1 MAYIPVKFK
10 NHCSN
15 PSCYIQKT
23 PKNIEKMAEG
33 LIKYLFDNDLFGDAR
48 VYYKKKNTW
57 YACQPDLPY
66 EIKYHK
72 ENKYGDTW
80 TEVNKKMG
88 NKDYHYYQA
97 EIDPNRCFEYNGDYL
112 SMSFEGELYN
122 ALNYSWSSE
131 YSYLSHVEEQL
142 NNYFSHWG
150 LYLEMGYAWSFSLY
164 E

>member
-1 MAYIPVKFK
+1 
-10 NHCSN
+10 
-15 PSCYIQKT
+15 
-23 PKNIEKMAEG
+23 
-33 LIKYLFDNDLFGDAR
+33 
-48 VYYKKKNTW
+48 
-57 YACQPDLPY
+57 
-66 EIKYHK
+66 
-72 ENKYGDTW
+72 
-80 TEVNKKMG
+80 MG

-122 ALNYSWSSE
+122 ALNYGWSSE

-150 LYLEMGYAWSFSLY
+150 LYFEMGYAWSFSLY